1 MKDPNWTGPFR
12 AFGSYLVDGNNL
24 SMAGCLGGLVAGDR
38 AAAIAHALNRLP
50 EAEAEVE
57 RLRAALALYD
67 DALTEAEAIFGGEY
81 GDHYGPMCEMAF
93 SARAARKGQS
103 DD

>member
-1 MKDPNWTGPFR
+1 MPDTNWTGPFR
-12 AFGSYLVDGNNL
+12 ANDIWVLDANNVNIARVHGPG
-24 SMAGCLGGLVAGDR
+24 METAR